1 MLGGETVF
9 HEAWIRDDKN
19 SHGQKRPV
27 HAAPVRI
34 DDTGVDIP
42 DVSEPRDGTTR
53 NVRYDY
59 RLFLPPGTT
68 IRDKD
73 RVTVRGHVCEVEEA
87 GEPLSNMFTAT
98 VFRTE
103 VTVRRVDP

>member
-1 MLGGETVF
+1 MLGGETVI
-9 HEAWIRDDKN
+9 HEPWLRDGKN
-19 SHGQKRPV
+19 AHGQKIPV
-27 HAAPVRI
+27 YDDPVRV
-34 DDTGVDIP
+34 DDTGVDVP

-59 RLFLPPGTT
+59 RLYLPPGTT

-73 RVTVRGHVCEVEEA
+73 RITVRGHVCEVEEA
-87 GEPLSNMFTAT
+87 GEPLPQMFTGSL
-98 VFRTE
+98 FRTE

>member
-1 MLGGETVF
+1 MLGSETVI
-9 HEAWIRDDKN
+9 HEPWVRDEKN
-19 SHGQKRPV
+19 SHGQKLPV
-27 HAAPVRI
+27 YGTPVTI
-34 DDTGVDIP
+34 ADTGVDVP
-42 DVSEPRDGTTR
+42 DVSEPRAGTTS

-73 RVTVRGHVCEVEEA
+73 RVTVRGHVCDVEEA
-87 GEPLSNMFTAT
+87 GEPLPNMFTAT

>member
-9 HEAWIRDDKN
+9 HEPWIRDEKN
-19 SHGQKRPV
+19 AHGQKLPV
-27 HAAPVRI
+27 YAAPVRV
-34 DDTGVDIP
+34 DDTGVDVP

-87 GEPLSNMFTAT
+87 GEPLPNMFTGM